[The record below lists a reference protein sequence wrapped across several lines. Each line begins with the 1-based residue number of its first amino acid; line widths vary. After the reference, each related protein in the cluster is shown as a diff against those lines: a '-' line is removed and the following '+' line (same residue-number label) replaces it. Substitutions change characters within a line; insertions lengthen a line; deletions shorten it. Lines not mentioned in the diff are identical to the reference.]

1 MFRVNEQ
8 VKNMSGL
15 DRMILRAG
23 YKGYDRQDDRNV
35 TSKYKSFEAAL
46 KNSYQAEWITLDKGT
61 ENERRW
67 RCLINPSRL
76 TEQFD
81 KKVISIDFESG
92 VQEGTV
98 FYWDR
103 TDRYWM
109 INLQQH
115 TEEAYFRGIITR
127 AEFQIDV
134 DGTKYWAILR
144 GPVETTTEW
153 KGKHNIYWNNL
164 NYSLALQV
172 PKNSQTVH
180 YFTRH
185 KIIKVQMQFPDVNT
199 GEMIEEF
206 HNWKVVATDKYSS
219 EFLIDVYLD
228 EWNDNAMEDAR
239 VQDGGDGGSEDSS
252 EQETPHIEG
261 SDYVYGYDTD
271 IPFSIVGDTGGTWTV
286 DNDKVAKITSIEGNT
301 CFIEV
306 LVGKKSSF
314 TLTYQSNLVS
324 LVKQVEVKSF

>member
-1 MFRVNEQ
+1 
-8 VKNMSGL
+8 MSGL
-15 DRMILRAG
+15 DKMKLRAG
-23 YKGYDRQDDRNV
+23 YKGYDRADDRNV
-35 TSKYKSFEAAL
+35 TGKYKSFDAAL
-46 KNSYQAEWITLDKGT
+46 KNSYQAEWITLDRGT

-81 KKVISIDFESG
+81 KKVISIDFDSG
-92 VQEGTV
+92 VKEGTV

-103 TDRYWM
+103 TGRYWM

-127 AEFQIDV
+127 AEYQIDV
-134 DGTKYWAILR
+134 EGTKYWAILR
-144 GPVETTTEW
+144 GPIETTTEW

-185 KIIKVQMQFPDVNT
+185 KIIKVQMEFPDVET
-199 GEMIEEF
+199 GELIQEF

-219 EFLIDVYLD
+219 EFLIDIYLD

-239 VQDGGDGGSEDSS
+239 VADPDDSGEQPSPQSPYIDGPSNVD
-252 EQETPHIEG
+252 PF
-261 SDYVYGYDTD
+261 DTS
-271 IPFSIVGDTGGTWTV
+271 IPFAIVGLEGGIWCI
-286 DNDKVAKITSIEGNT
+286 DKGNVA
-301 CFIEV
+301 
-306 LVGKKSSF
+306 
-314 TLTYQSNLVS
+314 
-324 LVKQVEVKSF
+324 EVKATIADECYVNVLASKKNEFTITYKTDNETVSKVVKVNSF